1 MIKYN
6 TNKLANQR
14 QSIFSLIRRLWN
26 HIEKKRQKQFKF
38 LFVIMFFAS
47 FSEVLSI
54 GAVLP
59 FLGVLTNPEKVFNL
73 KILHNVFYYFNIE
86 KPSQILLPFTII
98 FSLAVLFSAF
108 FRMLL
113 LWAQTKIGHNIGTDF
128 SLSVYKKTLYQP
140 YSIHVQ
146 RNSSEVISGISNKVQ
161 SIIYSILLPILNLI
175 SSFIMIFTILCALFF
190 INSKIAV
197 YSILGFS
204 IIYSTIIKLSK
215 KRIAID
221 SKKIS
226 NETTFVIKA
235 LQEGLGGIR
244 DVLIDGTQNIYCDI
258 YKKSELPLRRAQARV
273 LIISGFPR
281 FAIEALGMILIAIL
295 AYSLS
300 RSVDG
305 VTKAIPTLGA
315 LALGAQR
322 MLPVL
327 QQSYASWISIKGSE
341 STLIDTLNL
350 LDQPMPHYTEYENKS
365 KLLFNRNIFLNNICF
380 KYTPNSNLVLSNISI
395 DIPKGSKIGFIGTTG
410 TGKSTLLDIIMGL
423 LEPTSGR
430 IEIDGVTV
438 DINNCRAWQSNIAH
452 VPQSIYLADTTIL
465 ENIAFGVPYTEIDLE
480 RVYKAARMSK
490 IDQTINLL
498 ENKYLTNVGERGVRL
513 SGGQRQRIGIARAL
527 YKQADV
533 IVFDE
538 ATSALDN
545 ETEQEVL

>member
-1 MIKYN
+1 M
-6 TNKLANQR
+6 
-14 QSIFSLIRRLWN
+14 
-26 HIEKKRQKQFKF
+26 
-38 LFVIMFFAS
+38 
-47 FSEVLSI
+47 
-54 GAVLP
+54 
-59 FLGVLTNPEKVFNL
+59 
-73 KILHNVFYYFNIE
+73 
-86 KPSQILLPFTII
+86 
-98 FSLAVLFSAF
+98 
-108 FRMLL
+108 
-113 LWAQTKIGHNIGTDF
+113 
-128 SLSVYKKTLYQP
+128 
-140 YSIHVQ
+140 
-146 RNSSEVISGISNKVQ
+146 
-161 SIIYSILLPILNLI
+161 
-175 SSFIMIFTILCALFF
+175 
-190 INSKIAV
+190 
-197 YSILGFS
+197 
-204 IIYSTIIKLSK
+204 
-215 KRIAID
+215 
-221 SKKIS
+221 
-226 NETTFVIKA
+226 
-235 LQEGLGGIR
+235 QEGLGGIR
-244 DVLIDGTQNIYCDI
+244 DVLIDGTQNIYCEI

-300 RSVDG
+300 RNVDG

-350 LDQPMPHYTEYENKS
+350 LDQPMPLYTEYENKS

-380 KYTPNSNLVLSNISI
+380 KYATNSNLVLNNISI
-395 DIPKGSKIGFIGTTG
+395 EIAKGSKVGFIGTTG

-423 LEPTSGR
+423 LEPTTGR
-430 IEIDGVTV
+430 IEVDGVTV
-438 DINNCRAWQSNIAH
+438 DMKNCRAWQSNIAH

-498 ENKYLTNVGERGVRL
+498 ENKYLTHVGERGVRL

-545 ETEQEVL
+545 ETEQEVMDEIDDLSKSVTIIIVAHRLTTLRKCTKIVELSDGQVIREGNYYEIIKQKIVK